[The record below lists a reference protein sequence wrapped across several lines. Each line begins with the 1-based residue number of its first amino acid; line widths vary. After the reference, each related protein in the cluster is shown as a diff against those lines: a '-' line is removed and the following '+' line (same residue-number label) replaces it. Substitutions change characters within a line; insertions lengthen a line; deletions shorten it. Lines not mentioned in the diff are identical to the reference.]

1 MYKKQKN
8 ALTKYTPGEVQRH
21 TQQKVN
27 TQIERA
33 TLHSTKSIGKIGK
46 QGKHNDDTSKGY
58 QTKYCTEQQERY
70 KTNQYT
76 PRHIHDSTIQKYGIN
91 PTFAHLRK

>member
-27 TQIERA
+27 TQVERA
-33 TLHSTKSIGKIGK
+33 ALHST
-46 QGKHNDDTSKGY
+46 
-58 QTKYCTEQQERY
+58 
-70 KTNQYT
+70 
-76 PRHIHDSTIQKYGIN
+76 
-91 PTFAHLRK
+91 

>member
-46 QGKHNDDTSKGY
+46 QGRHNDDTSK
-58 QTKYCTEQQERY
+58 
-70 KTNQYT
+70 
-76 PRHIHDSTIQKYGIN
+76 
-91 PTFAHLRK
+91 